1 MIARLP
7 GTFPEDFRCDTPTS
21 LLDLYPTY
29 LTLAGDR
36 ENRPST
42 EGISLVEAMKP
53 CHHDRIVF
61 SQFSQSQL
69 GLYMA
74 ANRKWKYIYSVADNK
89 EWIFDLKND
98 PTETINRIS
107 DQTYASQLK
116 LLKDACIQR
125 FRHDEILE
133 PIEGD
138 DLKRYPSTE
147 PPMLNSDKG
156 FLFQDPEELEKQIE
170 VLGHYVRSTD
180 FTKEDQYSL
189 LERLCDI
196 SRPSL
201 QKSANSQNGKSTH

>member
-1 MIARLP
+1 MARAIRAAYYATISFIDYNIGRILDALGSYIDNTLIILSPEHGEMLGDLGCYGKRSMLNPSVRVPMIARLP

-74 ANRKWKYIYSVADNK
+74 ANRKM
-89 EWIFDLKND
+89 
-98 PTETINRIS
+98 
-107 DQTYASQLK
+107 
-116 LLKDACIQR
+116 
-125 FRHDEILE
+125 EIHL
-133 PIEGD
+133 
-138 DLKRYPSTE
+138 
-147 PPMLNSDKG
+147 
-156 FLFQDPEELEKQIE
+156 
-170 VLGHYVRSTD
+170 
-180 FTKEDQYSL
+180 
-189 LERLCDI
+189 
-196 SRPSL
+196 
-201 QKSANSQNGKSTH
+201 